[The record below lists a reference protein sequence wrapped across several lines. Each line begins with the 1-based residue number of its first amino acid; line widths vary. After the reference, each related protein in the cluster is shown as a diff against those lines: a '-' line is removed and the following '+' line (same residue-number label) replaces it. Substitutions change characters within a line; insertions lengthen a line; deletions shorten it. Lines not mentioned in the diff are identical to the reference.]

1 MSFDIDFQPKGPE
14 AIQQRIAELRDRM
27 GIKDP
32 KEFNAAMQEAAK
44 TPPRMQGYIGGGSID
59 LHSEGEVSPMD
70 PFSGGKPSVKVQV
83 QAMIERVAREQNVD
97 SKLIRAVVEA
107 ESDYKIDEVS
117 GSGAMGLMQLMPA
130 TAKQMGVNNPFD
142 PYENLTGG
150 TKYLKQMMARYNG
163 QLDLALAA
171 YNAGPGNV
179 DRANGV
185 PNFAETKNYV
195 RNISAKLSRQ

>member
-27 GIKDP
+27 GIRDP
-32 KEFNAAMQEAAK
+32 KDFNAAMKEAAK
-44 TPPRMQGYIGGGSID
+44 IPPRLQGYIGSGPVD
-59 LHSEGEVSPMD
+59 LHSDGEVAPFD
-70 PFSGGKPSVKVQV
+70 PYGGGKPSEKVQV

-107 ESDYKIDEVS
+107 ESDYKINEVS
-117 GSGAMGLMQLMPA
+117 VAGAQGLMQLMPA

-150 TKYLKQMMARYNG
+150 TKYLKQMLARYNG

-171 YNAGPGNV
+171 YNAGPGKV
-179 DRANGV
+179 DRAKGV
-185 PNFAETKNYV
+185 PDIAETKNYV
-195 RNISAKLSRQ
+195 RKITAKLSGQ